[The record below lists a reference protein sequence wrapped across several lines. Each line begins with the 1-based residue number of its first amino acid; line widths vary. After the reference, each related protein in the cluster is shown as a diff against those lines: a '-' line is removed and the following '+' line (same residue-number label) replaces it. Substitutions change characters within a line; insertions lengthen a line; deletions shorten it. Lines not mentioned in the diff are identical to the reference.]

1 MAAAAPAP
9 APAALTDAARGLLLQ
24 WLQARCQQQK
34 HTSFELLVDRVQALH
49 TDSITCLD
57 AVRIARLFMTDADIR
72 LVRARAENAGGS
84 GTDID

>member
-49 TDSITCLD
+49 TDSITRLD
-57 AVRIARLFMTDADIR
+57 AVRIARLFMTDADVR

-84 GTDID
+84 ETDID